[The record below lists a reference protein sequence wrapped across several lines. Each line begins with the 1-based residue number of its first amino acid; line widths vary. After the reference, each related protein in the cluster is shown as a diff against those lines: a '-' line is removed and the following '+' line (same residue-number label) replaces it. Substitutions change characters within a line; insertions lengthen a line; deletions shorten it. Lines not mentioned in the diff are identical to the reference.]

1 MRKKVSILK
10 KIRISLLVLL
20 LVGLNLLNA
29 TTVIYFEYD
38 PIADATYK
46 ITEVDGEVVDIVE
59 IIEIDDD

>member
-29 TTVIYFEYD
+29 ATVIYFEYD
-38 PIADATYK
+38 PIADVTYK
-46 ITEVDGEVVDIVE
+46 ITEIDGIVVDIVE